1 MTKRVRRPNVT
12 KGTLV
17 PLGNG
22 FSLAVGKHPEKTD
35 DIDIGPNNKNGLSVN
50 HGEILQNT
58 GNSVRVFSAEPIL
71 GGKSP
76 AQLLYGG
83 ANPNAVFAA
92 QEHWKDVHKMNDD
105 GTRQAKYGK
114 RILRKVKNKLNSLT
128 NNSNSLLN
136 KLNILPPVKEG
147 EEEKNQGINW
157 SGIKTTNNRSYDSN
171 YIDYINKGLVSRG
184 VGKNQRAAIIANIIE
199 ESGGNPFAVDSTK
212 KFKGLLQWEE
222 SRYWPGDEKDVY
234 KEIDNQ
240 LDYIVNTA
248 GNATDRKSWTH
259 GGKGSGYNSLTDAMA
274 AYNSEDDL
282 EAAMRGYTLGYVR
295 PAGGINSYN
304 NRLKVAQQLSAL
316 EGFAFGGQI
325 TKQSLGER
333 PNAKFGKEM
342 KNKKKPL
349 YPNADVTYKLSNG
362 SLTSIKAGKLEGKQM
377 PQGTIIS
384 QATNGLPGTPNGTPI
399 NRKPST
405 AYRSYQRTI
414 KYGETP
420 EKNDTTY
427 RVNNPLGLGLVD
439 PKEGFNADYYE
450 KMKMGGRRKGLLGIP
465 PPGAE
470 GSYYD
475 KDGNPL
481 FDTDIVPAVATA
493 YRPLKSPKAE
503 LDPSLFKIAKPEDFK
518 GLNADLTPIKPVVDG
533 SVKNSGKFGQFLNS
547 ATGADITGSLINA
560 AGTIATNIINNKY
573 IDSIKFT
580 PKEAVH
586 YNPVK
591 LKTKINIAPQIAQMK
606 EMRARLQ
613 DAAVKTSGSSRNA
626 YQKILAGHNSLLE
639 SAMNLYGQKENQET
653 QLINQDRLN
662 QQSVAH
668 KNAKEFID
676 TLNYNLAGKDNLENT
691 KSQLRAS
698 NAVSTINNLAGII
711 NGPNGLLARKE
722 ARKSLAANLAVM
734 AAAHPDAIKLMQGEQ
749 WNKRLSGI
757 SEMLEH
763 NYWG

>member
-1 MTKRVRRPNVT
+1 MTKQVRRPNVA
-12 KGTLV
+12 KGVLV

-22 FSLAVGKHPEKTD
+22 FSLAIGKHPEKTD

-58 GNSVRVFSAEPIL
+58 GDSVRVFSAEPIL
-71 GGKSP
+71 GGQSP

-114 RILRKVKNKLNSLT
+114 NILRKIKNKLNNLINS
-128 NNSNSLLN
+128 SNSLLN
-136 KLNILPPVKEG
+136 KSNTLSPVKEG
-147 EEEKNQGINW
+147 EEEKNQGIDW

-259 GGKGSGYNSLTDAMA
+259 GGKGSGYNSLTDAMS

-282 EAAMRGYTLGYVR
+282 EAAMKGYTLGYVR
-295 PAGGINSYN
+295 PVGGINSYN

-316 EGFAFGGQI
+316 KGFDFGGQI

-333 PNAKFGKEM
+333 PNAKYGKEM
-342 KNKKKPL
+342 KNKKKIL
-349 YPNADVTYKLSNG
+349 KYPKED
-362 SLTSIKAGKLEGKQM
+362 I
-377 PQGTIIS
+377 
-384 QATNGLPGTPNGTPI
+384 TNTN
-399 NRKPST
+399 NRK
-405 AYRSYQRTI
+405 
-414 KYGETP
+414 
-420 EKNDTTY
+420 
-427 RVNNPLGLGLVD
+427 
-439 PKEGFNADYYE
+439 
-450 KMKMGGRRKGLLGIP
+450 KGLYGI

-481 FDTDIVPAVATA
+481 FDTDIEPVIKRA
-493 YRPLKSPKAE
+493 YVPLKSPKAQ
-503 LDPSLFKIAKPEDFK
+503 LDSSLFKLPKPEDFK
-518 GLNADLTPIKPVVDG
+518 GFGVDLTSRKPVVDTT
-533 SVKNSGKFGQFLNS
+533 VKNPSKFGQFMNS
-547 ATGADITGSLINA
+547 ATGADIVGGLINA
-560 AGTIATNIINNKY
+560 GGAIAANIINNKY
-573 IDSIKFT
+573 IDNIKFT
-580 PKEAVH
+580 PREAVH

-606 EMRARLQ
+606 EMRAKLQ
-613 DAAVKTSGSSRNA
+613 DAAVKTSASSRNA

-639 SAMNLYGQKENQET
+639 SAMSLYGQKENQET

-662 QQSVAH
+662 QQNVAH

-676 TLNYNLAGKDNLENT
+676 TINYNIAGIENRDNT

-749 WNKRLSGI
+749 WTKRLSGMG
-757 SEMLEH
+757 EMLEH